1 MDEGDDLLERA
12 KVVSE
17 ATGRSLADV
26 LADLADDGILNN
38 SHKSDGGDLIS
49 QLQEAA
55 ELINTVQNINQK
67 VSENTVLNGGN
78 NATEV
83 KVDTT
88 LEGDIVDRAIA
99 SAQRKADALKKLALV
114 FAPVFLL
121 LGGGGAYGMMNDDPT
136 TPADT
141 YDEWDD
147 WSNDCW
153 PDWWWTSSSASVIEN
168 SRVWVDVV
176 FEDMAMCAYQM
187 NGDLKL
193 ELLKNNQPYDEVRWD
208 NQQFYDHWE
217 AQHEFMDLGEGQYRV
232 EVRFEDYTGSHWTY
246 EIMQFEIGGCGEPDL
261 ELADRWAEVMESDN
275 DSLTLHMSIR
285 NLDPECPQEVELMVS
300 AYHNNTYQ
308 WTWEYGDIGTFWVN
322 DYEEITMQSSAL
334 ENLEKGTWT
343 YEMRYRPMGG
353 DEDCC
358 YMTDEITIE

>member
-1 MDEGDDLLERA
+1 
-12 KVVSE
+12 
-17 ATGRSLADV
+17 
-26 LADLADDGILNN
+26 
-38 SHKSDGGDLIS
+38 
-49 QLQEAA
+49 
-55 ELINTVQNINQK
+55 
-67 VSENTVLNGGN
+67 
-78 NATEV
+78 
-83 KVDTT
+83 
-88 LEGDIVDRAIA
+88 
-99 SAQRKADALKKLALV
+99 
-114 FAPVFLL
+114 
-121 LGGGGAYGMMNDDPT
+121 
-136 TPADT
+136 
-141 YDEWDD
+141 
-147 WSNDCW
+147 
-153 PDWWWTSSSASVIEN
+153 
-168 SRVWVDVV
+168 
-176 FEDMAMCAYQM
+176 M

-275 DSLTLHMSIR
+275 YSLTLHMSIR
-285 NLDPECPQEVELMVS
+285 NLDPECPQEVELMMS

-353 DEDCC
+353 DDDCC